1 MKDRLQQKTEKS
13 RFAQNRNLNKQRS
26 EKMERRNLSSAK
38 NGEEGK
44 KLVEMEDRETA
55 VPLRLGFRSKA
66 RSFSALRLRLRLR
79 RRHRDRKKEGRK
91 KKSVCVQSSSA
102 LVVALSNRLEK
113 GHQTKQ
119 VVAQRELV
127 SVDSPSD
134 FSIFPKLLEH
144 QTEQ

>member
-55 VPLRLGFRSKA
+55 VPSSARFSVESFR
-66 RSFSALRLRLRLR
+66 RSDSDADTETER
-79 RRHRDRKKEGRK
+79 RKEGRR
-91 KKSVCVQSSSA
+91 SQFVFRVQA
-102 LVVALSNRLEK
+102 LLL
-113 GHQTKQ
+113 
-119 VVAQRELV
+119 LFF
-127 SVDSPSD
+127 SPA
-134 FSIFPKLLEH
+134 
-144 QTEQ
+144 T